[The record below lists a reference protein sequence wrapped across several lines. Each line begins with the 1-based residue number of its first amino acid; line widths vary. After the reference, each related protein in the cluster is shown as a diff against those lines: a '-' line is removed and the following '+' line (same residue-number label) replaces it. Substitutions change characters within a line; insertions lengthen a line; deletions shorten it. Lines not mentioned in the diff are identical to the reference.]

1 MAAETTPADDQR
13 VNALRLRQRKAPN
26 AAATGPALRA
36 ADPARGTAVAVAYAG
51 AAVAVA
57 VVWIGQDGFAVDLDP
72 AAFAVFLLAA
82 AFAERIGLELGPRSW
97 YSPSAPV
104 ILAAALLG
112 GPLAGLSAGAAAQF
126 LRTEVV
132 WRRRLA
138 EGGLASLQGL
148 GAGVAAAAAAGQSRP
163 VVAVA
168 CAVGA
173 SFAITTVGR
182 ALIISCRGLPTA
194 ASVWARGTLVDLVEA
209 LLLIPLLTTLAIAA
223 AVSQPAVVATVASL
237 LVAVAL
243 AERLRAGY
251 GHRLAVEQ
259 ENARRDQLTGA
270 PNRRAFEELL
280 AAEHARI
287 VRGARPAALLV
298 IDVDHFKSV
307 NDRFGHAVGDEVLVG
322 VLSRLAGGLRAC
334 DVVARWGG
342 EEMTVLAPGL
352 DRAADV
358 DRLAEK
364 LRSLV
369 ADAALPL
376 SCGQLPVTVS
386 VGATILDGSSGPDR
400 ALRRADAALYDA
412 KRTRNTAVLEL
423 VESPGAAAA
432 AESAR
437 AAAAR
442 A

>member
-1 MAAETTPADDQR
+1 
-13 VNALRLRQRKAPN
+13 
-26 AAATGPALRA
+26 
-36 ADPARGTAVAVAYAG
+36 VAYAG

-57 VVWIGQDGFAVDLDP
+57 VVWVGRDGFALDLHP
-72 AAFAVFLLAA
+72 VAFAVLLLAA

-138 EGGLASLQGL
+138 EGGLASLQGF
-148 GAGVAAAAAAGQSRP
+148 GAAVAAAAAWQGRP
-163 VVAVA
+163 ALAVA
-168 CAVGA
+168 AAVGA
-173 SFAITTVGR
+173 SFAITTLGR
-182 ALIISCRGLPTA
+182 ALIIGSRGMPNA
-194 ASVWARGTLVDLVEA
+194 ASVWLQGTLVDLVEG

-223 AVSQPAVVATVASL
+223 AVSEPAVVGTVASL

-280 AAEHARI
+280 ADEHARI

-322 VLSRLAGGLRAC
+322 VVRRLAGGLRAS

-342 EEMTVLAPGL
+342 EEITVLAPGL
-352 DRAADV
+352 DRAVDVERFADT
-358 DRLAEK
+358 

-369 ADAALPL
+369 ADSAMPL
-376 SCGQLPVTVS
+376 SCGTLPITVS

-412 KRTRNTAVLEL
+412 KRTRNTAVLEP
-423 VESPGAAAA
+423 VEATGGSEDADG
-432 AESAR
+432 AR
-437 AAAAR
+437 AAAAH